1 MPTGKD
7 ENRFMITPN
16 QGTLRSGN
24 RRKYVDGKGSDGKDL
39 IGKKFCDYLQIF
51 IWNSRC

>member
-1 MPTGKD
+1 MLTGKD

-24 RRKYVDGKGSDGKDL
+24 WRNSLDGEGLGRGEL
-39 IGKKFCDYLQIF
+39 VGKKFCND
-51 IWNSRC
+51 W